1 MRIKRYDLAIF
12 CLRSL
17 IRFTKNNLPNK
28 EYYEKELA
36 KLIMMGYFSDDLDYQ
51 NYESYEAIQTIVDK
65 FILARNRLNEEI
77 KRLEMKNILIE
88 RGSKKAVEQPDNE
101 LKVEWKYTILMMIR
115 ELKKNKEMEQE
126 SKRSIVDIL
135 KKVKMEDNVLVIR
148 SMTKNNYFFK
158 YHEKVH
164 TIFQSLAVQFS
175 SVSNVLR
182 ESFDAL
188 KNLQSHDISQDYI
201 EQKTK
206 KSRLSLRSERSQ
218 SALTKMK
225 TKDKDKEIMDK

>member
-1 MRIKRYDLAIF
+1 
-12 CLRSL
+12 
-17 IRFTKNNLPNK
+17 
-28 EYYEKELA
+28 
-36 KLIMMGYFSDDLDYQ
+36 MMGYFSDDLDYQ

-77 KRLEMKNILIE
+77 KRLEMKNILVE
-88 RGSKKAVEQPDNE
+88 KGSKKVVEQPDNE
-101 LKVEWKYTILMMIR
+101 LRVEWKYTILVMIR

-135 KKVKMEDNVLVIR
+135 KKVKQEDNTLIIR
-148 SMTKNNYFFK
+148 SMSKNNYFFK

-164 TIFQSLAVQFS
+164 NIFQSIAAPFS
-175 SVSNVLR
+175 NLINVLR

-188 KNLQSHDISQDYI
+188 KNQQSHDISQDNI
-201 EQKTK
+201 ESKTK

-218 SALTKMK
+218 SALNKMK
-225 TKDKDKEIMDK
+225 TKDKDREIMDK